1 MSGLF
6 TVFVSFLFLRMLAQ
20 GSMGMLNINAVAM
33 WFNKRLGLA
42 IGIVSTGS
50 ALSMGTVPAFNHW
63 LIQTVGWRWAYA
75 FLGIGVVCV
84 ILPLL
89 AFVFRNRPEDV
100 GQKPDGLRA
109 DTPDA
114 PGTPV
119 FEKAHDLAFA
129 VRTPTGSWPSPLPCP
144 P

>member
-1 MSGLF
+1 M
-6 TVFVSFLFLRMLAQ
+6 
-20 GSMGMLNINAVAM
+20 
-33 WFNKRLGLA
+33 LA

-50 ALSMGTVPAFNHW
+50 ALSMGMIPALNHW
-63 LIQTVGWRWAYA
+63 LIQTVGWRWAHPL
-75 FLGIGVVCV
+75 LGIGVVCA